1 MSWDWKDKAVAGAAV
16 VGVAGALLAFSSWRR
31 AQSAWVA
38 AQGTIAAEAQTIEQ
52 AKKQASKIAA
62 EQKARDQATAAQL
75 TAMRKKVEKLKSAAQ
90 IASWLPKQLPTPQP
104 VKIEVPK
111 ATKANPAPA
120 AVARIPQP
128 DLPALR
134 DYVESCEACSVR
146 LHTAQQDL
154 AAKDEQLKLAGERLS
169 AAEKQRDAALK
180 AAKGGGFWH
189 RVGAAFKWFAIGAGA
204 GAALLCGSGHCK

>member
-1 MSWDWKDKAVAGAAV
+1 MSWDWKDKTLAGAAV
-16 VGVAGALLAFSSWRR
+16 LGVAGALFAFSSWRR
-31 AQSAWVA
+31 AQTAWVA
-38 AQGTIAAEAQTIEQ
+38 AQGTIEAKAQTIEQ
-52 AKKQASKIAA
+52 AKKQASRIAA
-62 EQKARDQATAAQL
+62 AQKARDQAAATQL
-75 TAMRKKVEKLKSAAQ
+75 AAMRKKVGKLKTVQQ

-111 ATKANPAPA
+111 ATKANPEPA

-134 DYVESCEACSVR
+134 DYVESCEACSLR
-146 LHTAQQDL
+146 LHTARQDL

-169 AAEKQRDAALK
+169 AMEKQRDAAMK

-189 RVGAAFKWFAIGAGA
+189 RVGTAFKWFAIGAGA